1 MTPKDMKETKD
12 FLRRILSDCIT
23 SDYAGYVANE
33 ILSDVCEDIDA
44 SADPDFNDD
53 DIRLATGRVLLT
65 RLGIEV

>member
-53 DIRLATGRVLLT
+53 ICLAAGRVLLA